1 MNARAST
8 VLRPVFPSEE
18 WVGAWLALANRSA
31 EFEASGKEWEG
42 AVTLVIGAEPSAGL
56 PSSIYIRLEGRHG
69 KWLGHELSTDGRLA
83 EGSVFVLRAPYA
95 RWKQVIRQELNPIKG
110 LVQGKLR
117 IHGHL
122 PVIFKWTRSV
132 LLLAEL
138 AGRLD
143 TEFPDERVGP
153 DGA

>member
-8 VLRPVFPSEE
+8 VQRPVFPSEE

-42 AVTLVIGAEPSAGL
+42 AVILVIGAEPTAGI
-56 PSSIYIRLEGRHG
+56 PDAVYVRLDGRHG
-69 KWLGHELSTDGRLA
+69 KWLGHELSTDRRLA
-83 EGSVFVLRAPYA
+83 EGAVFVLRAPYA

-110 LVQGKLR
+110 LVQGKIR
-117 IHGHL
+117 IEGHL
-122 PVIFKWTRSV
+122 PVVFKWTKSV

-143 TEFPDERVGP
+143 TEFLDERVRRS
-153 DGA
+153 GA